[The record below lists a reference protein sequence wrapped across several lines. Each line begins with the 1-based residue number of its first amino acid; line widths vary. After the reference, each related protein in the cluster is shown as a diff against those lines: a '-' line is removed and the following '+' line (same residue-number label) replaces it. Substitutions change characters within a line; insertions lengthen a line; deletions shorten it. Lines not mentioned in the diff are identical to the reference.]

1 MNECRRRI
9 IGDCAGRRAN
19 VSSVSLTGS
28 PALSAKPWQQL
39 WLDEYPCDLPSSV
52 PYPRVPLSELL
63 ERAARRTPHRAA
75 CTLYGRATTFAQ
87 LADQARRL
95 AGALAERGAKPG
107 RHVGVL
113 LPNIP
118 EYLIALQA
126 IWLTGATALQLSPLM
141 VAEEVGHWLEATGCH
156 IVITLDLLAPA
167 VMGALERGPLEHVI
181 LTSLA
186 RRMAMWRGMLY
197 RIERLRRNGYLR
209 MPHDTRR
216 HRFQTL
222 LQGPPLE
229 KPVAVNPAED
239 VAVLAPTGGTTSS
252 PKAVMLTHR
261 NLVANALQ
269 LRNWTGGEDGSESL
283 LGVLPFFHAYG
294 LTVSLLTSWA
304 KCSTLHLYPRFETRA
319 VLNVI
324 ETQRPEIVP
333 AVPAMLGALNN
344 LMRGKQYDLSFIRFV
359 ISGASALE
367 ASVRNEFAKHG
378 VGAIV
383 EGYGL
388 TEASPVTHAN
398 PSGEA
403 NRPGTIGKPLP
414 DTESRL
420 VNPDTGADVP
430 DGDVGELVIRGPQIM
445 KGYFNNPLATEAVL
459 KDGWLFTGDMARRDA
474 EGYYTIVDR
483 KRDIIK
489 TSGYL
494 VFPAEVEE
502 VLRGYPD
509 VAEAAVVGVPDHDR
523 GELVKALIVPRSG
536 SKIDLVALADHCK
549 LHLGKQK
556 RPRQVEVVSELPKNF
571 LGKVLRRKLRE
582 VPPSVNGNGSATS

>member
-1 MNECRRRI
+1 M
-9 IGDCAGRRAN
+9 
-19 VSSVSLTGS
+19 
-28 PALSAKPWQQL
+28 
-39 WLDEYPCDLPSSV
+39 PSRV
-52 PYPRVPLSELL
+52 PYPRVSLSELL
-63 ERAARRTPHRAA
+63 KRAARRTPDRPA
-75 CTLYGRATTFAQ
+75 CTLYGRTTTFAQ
-87 LADQARRL
+87 LAEQSRRL
-95 AGALAERGAKPG
+95 ARALADKGAKPG

-141 VAEEVGHWLEATGCH
+141 VAEEVGHWLEATDCH
-156 IVITLDLLAPA
+156 IVVTLDLLAP
-167 VMGALERGPLEHVI
+167 VVTGALERGPLEHVV

-209 MPHDTRR
+209 VPHDTRR
-216 HRFQTL
+216 HRFDEL
-222 LQGPPLE
+222 LQSPPLE
-229 KPVAVNPAED
+229 RPVQVTPEED

-252 PKAVMLTHR
+252 PKAVMLTHG
-261 NLVANALQ
+261 NLTANALQ
-269 LRNWTGGEDGSESL
+269 LRNWCGGEDGKESL

-319 VLNVI
+319 VLNLL
-324 ETQRPEIVP
+324 ESQRPEIVP
-333 AVPAMLGALNN
+333 AVPAMLSALNN
-344 LMRGKQYDLSFIRFV
+344 LMRGEEHDLSFIRFV

-367 ASVRNEFAKHG
+367 PATRTEFEKHG
-378 VGAIV
+378 IGAIV

-398 PSGEA
+398 PAGEA

-414 DTESRL
+414 DTEARL
-420 VNPDTGADVP
+420 IDPDTGAEVG
-430 DGDVGELVIRGPQIM
+430 DGAVGELVVRGPQIM
-445 KGYFNNPLATEAVL
+445 KGYFNNPHATEAVL
-459 KDGWLFTGDMARRDA
+459 KDGWLFTGDMARRDT
-474 EGYYTIVDR
+474 EGYYTLVDR

-509 VAEAAVVGVPDHDR
+509 VAEAAVVGVPDSDR
-523 GELVKALIVPRSG
+523 GEVVKALIVPRSG
-536 SKIDLVALADHCK
+536 SKLDLGALEGHCK

-556 RPRQVEVVSELPKNF
+556 RPRQIEVVRELPKNF

-582 VPPSVNGNGSATS
+582 SPPSVNGNGHKTL

>member
-1 MNECRRRI
+1 MSLSST
-9 IGDCAGRRAN
+9 RAFGPK
-19 VSSVSLTGS
+19 VSSWKQS
-28 PALSAKPWQQL
+28 
-39 WLDEYPCDLPSSV
+39 WLDEYACDMPSSV
-52 PYPRVPLSELL
+52 PYPRVPLSALL
-63 ERAARRTPHRAA
+63 ERAARRTPHLPA

-87 LADQARRL
+87 LNEQARRL
-95 AGALAERGAKPG
+95 ARSLADMGARPG

-141 VAEEVGHWLEATGCH
+141 VAEEVGHWLEATDCH

-167 VMGALERGPLEHVI
+167 VMGALERGPLEHVV

-186 RRMAMWRGMLY
+186 RRIAVWRGMLY

-209 MPHDTRR
+209 MPHDAHR
-216 HRFQTL
+216 HRFEEL
-222 LQGPPLE
+222 LQEEPLD
-229 KPVAVNPAED
+229 KPVSITPEED

-269 LRNWTGGEDGSESL
+269 LRNWCGGEDGAESL

-304 KCSTLHLYPRFETRA
+304 KCSTLHLYPRFESRA
-319 VLNVI
+319 VLELI
-324 ETQRPEIVP
+324 EAQRPEIVP
-333 AVPAMLGALNN
+333 AVPAMLSALNN
-344 LMRGKQYDLSFIRFV
+344 LMRGKEHDLSFIRFV

-367 ASVRNEFAKHG
+367 ANVRTEFQKYG
-378 VGAIV
+378 IGAIV

-388 TEASPVTHAN
+388 TEASPVTHSN
-398 PSGEA
+398 PPGDA

-414 DTESRL
+414 DTEARL
-420 VNPDTGADVP
+420 VDPDTGAEVIA
-430 DGDVGELVIRGPQIM
+430 DGQVGELVVRGPQIM
-445 KGYFNNPLATEAVL
+445 KGYFNNPHATEAVL
-459 KDGWLFTGDMARRDA
+459 KDGWLFTGDMARRDV
-474 EGYYTIVDR
+474 EGYYTLVDR

-509 VAEAAVVGVPDHDR
+509 VAEAAVVGVPDRDR
-523 GELVKALIVPRSG
+523 GEIVKALIVPRGG
-536 SKIDLVALADHCK
+536 SNLDLAALETHCK

-556 RPRQVEVVSELPKNF
+556 RPRKIEVVSELPKNF

-582 VPPSVNGNGSATS
+582 SPASANGNGHAAP